1 MPVGVIQVDSHNHEV
16 QYVNPEVKKLI
27 SNEKGIKG
35 ELSKYRIID
44 EFEGIDESQVPKS
57 VPQGD

>member
-35 ELSKYRIID
+35 ELSQYRIID
-44 EFEGIDESQVPKS
+44 EFEGIDES
-57 VPQGD
+57 